1 MKTLKTVFVAF
12 SILIASSAF
21 ATSSTIPSG
30 TPETVTKEMS
40 ALLDHPSFLVTQEH
54 TVAVEFVLNKDNEV
68 VVLSVDSNDA
78 NVRNF
83 INVRLNR
90 TVLDSKLE
98 QGKVFILPVK
108 FVSID

>member
-1 MKTLKTVFVAF
+1 MKTLKTVFVAC

-21 ATSSTIPSG
+21 ATSPTTNSS

-40 ALLDHPSFLVTQEH
+40 ALLDHPSFLVTHER

-78 NVRNF
+78 DVRNF
-83 INVRLNR
+83 INVRLNHK
-90 TVLDSKLE
+90 VLDAKLK

-108 FVSID
+108 FVSKD